1 LFVYFS
7 CIRKF
12 HLRYQ
17 VVKEEL
23 TMFGKKV
30 NLFKLLGFEVRI
42 DLSWIVIAILVAWS
56 LSTGLFPF
64 HYKNLSTQTYWVM
77 GIIAAAG
84 LFLSIIVHEFSH
96 SLVAR
101 RYGMDMKGITLFIF
115 GGVAEMEDEPPSPK
129 VELLMAGVGPL
140 SSIAIAALFYGIY
153 SVGSTSGWADPV
165 NGVVQYLSA
174 INALLAGFN
183 LLPAFPLDGG
193 RVLRAGLW
201 HWKKDV
207 RWATRISAQIG
218 SGFGIFLIVL
228 GFFNIFGGNFVGG
241 MWWVLIGMFLQTAA
255 KMSYRQLITRKALEG
270 EKVRRFMNPD
280 PVTVDPTTTVEE
292 LVEDYVY
299 KYHFKMFPVVNSE
312 RVIGCVTTKQ
322 VKEVPREQWSETRVS
337 ELILECTPDTTV
349 KPDDDAI
356 RALSLMRRT
365 GGSRLVVVE
374 DDQLAGVVSL
384 KDMMK
389 FLSLKIDLDE

>member
-1 LFVYFS
+1 
-7 CIRKF
+7 
-12 HLRYQ
+12 
-17 VVKEEL
+17 
-23 TMFGKKV
+23 MFGKKV

-153 SVGSTSGWADPV
+153 SVGKTSGWADPV

-207 RWATRISAQIG
+207 RWATRISAHIG

-280 PVTVDPTTTVEE
+280 PVTVGPTTTVEE

-337 ELILECTPDTTV
+337 ELTLECTPDTTV

>member
-1 LFVYFS
+1 
-7 CIRKF
+7 
-12 HLRYQ
+12 
-17 VVKEEL
+17 
-23 TMFGKKV
+23 MFGKRI

-42 DLSWIVIAILVAWS
+42 DLSWIIIAILIAWS

-64 HYKNLSTQTYWVM
+64 HYKNLSSQTYWIM
-77 GIIAAAG
+77 GIIAAVG

-101 RYGMDMKGITLFIF
+101 KYGMDMKGITLFIF

-140 SSIAIAALFYGIY
+140 SSIVIAAIFYGLY
-153 SVGSTSGWADPV
+153 SLGKTIGWADPV
-165 NGVVQYLSA
+165 NGVVQYLGI
-174 INALLAGFN
+174 INAILAGFN

-193 RVLRAGLW
+193 RVLRAALW
-201 HWKKDV
+201 QWKKNL

-218 SGFGIFLIVL
+218 SGFGVLLIVL
-228 GFFNIFGGNFVGG
+228 GFLNLFRGNFIGG

-255 KMSYRQLITRKALEG
+255 KMSYRKLITRKALEG
-270 EKVRRFMNPD
+270 EKVRRFMNPN
-280 PVTVDPTTTVEE
+280 PVTVRPETTVEE
-292 LVEDYVY
+292 FVEDFVY

-322 VKEVPREQWSETRVS
+322 VKELPRDKWSNTTVS
-337 ELILECTPDTTV
+337 DLTLECTPDTTV
-349 KPDDDAI
+349 KPDDDAM

-374 DDQLAGVVSL
+374 DDQLAGVLSL
-384 KDMMK
+384 KDMMQ
-389 FLSLKIDLDE
+389 FLSLKVDLEE